1 MTTLLTNIS
10 EIELSILTLR
20 GQRVLLS
27 SDLAKL
33 YEVKPGAL
41 MQAVKRNIER
51 FPADFM
57 FQLNAEE
64 WKNLKSQNVISSW
77 GGARTAPHAFTEQG
91 VGMLSSVLKSPRAV
105 QVNIEIVRAFVRLR
119 RMLAE
124 HRDLAQRLDELEQ
137 RYDKQFSAV
146 FDAIRQLMTPPQQ
159 IKRPIGFTADIEGK
173 KAK

>member
-1 MTTLLTNIS
+1 MTVSLTHLS

-27 SDLAKL
+27 SGLAAL
-33 YEVKPGAL
+33 YEVTPGVL
-41 MQAVKRNIER
+41 MQAVKRNLER

-57 FQLNAEE
+57 FQLSAEE

-77 GGARTAPHAFTEQG
+77 GGARTAPYAFTEQG
-91 VGMLSSVLKSPRAV
+91 VGMLSSVLKSTRAV
-105 QVNIEIVRAFVRLR
+105 QVNIEIMRAFVRLR
-119 RMLAE
+119 RMLSE

-146 FDAIRQLMTPPQQ
+146 FDAIRQLMMPPSQA
-159 IKRPIGFTADIEGK
+159 KRPIGFTADLEGK
-173 KAK
+173 KSK